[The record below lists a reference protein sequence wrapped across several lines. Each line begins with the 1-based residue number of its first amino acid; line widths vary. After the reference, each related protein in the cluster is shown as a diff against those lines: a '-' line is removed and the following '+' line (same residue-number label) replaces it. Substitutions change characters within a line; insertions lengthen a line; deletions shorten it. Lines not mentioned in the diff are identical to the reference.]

1 MSKALSSHPKKR
13 LVDIPEEESSGELM
27 TAFAQ
32 STLVLRCKMR
42 NGFRPVFVD
51 AL

>member
-1 MSKALSSHPKKR
+1 MFKALSSHPKKR
-13 LVDIPEEESSGELM
+13 LVDIPEESSGELM
-27 TAFAQ
+27 TGFAQ
-32 STLVLRCKMR
+32 STLVLPCRMR